1 MVCWFFVFGFWGVLG
16 ALLLLFWFLVLVF
29 GVFGVLLLFWFWFC
43 FLGCLGDFV
52 VVVLVFGFLLNGP
65 LQSIF

>member
-1 MVCWFFVFGFWGVLG
+1 
-16 ALLLLFWFLVLVF
+16 
-29 GVFGVLLLFWFWFC
+29 
-43 FLGCLGDFV
+43 LGCLGDFV